1 MTSDDWDDERWL
13 GMARNGQARLGMSG
27 MTRMPRKSKDD

>member
-1 MTSDDWDDERWL
+1 MTSDDWDDERVL

-27 MTRMPRKSKDD
+27 ITRMPTEE